1 MKTLGNVIWFIF
13 TGLWYFLTYSLAGL
27 IFCITIIGIP
37 FGIQCFKLAKL
48 MAWPMGR
55 EVDSD
60 FGSHLI
66 MNILWAIFIGW
77 ELAVSFVAYGCIYC
91 VTIVGIPFGIQC
103 FKLAKLSFL
112 PFGANIKKKNS

>member
-55 EVDSD
+55 EVLSD
-60 FGSHLI
+60 FGKHPI
-66 MNILWAIFIGW
+66 MNILWAIFFGW
-77 ELAVSFVAYGCIYC
+77 ELAVSFVVYGCIYC

-112 PFGANIKKKNS
+112 PFGANIRKKNS